1 MTYKIGYCYIY
12 NNKIY
17 RINNISLFYIEFK
30 TKDEIVYIPN
40 EYLCKNFF
48 IKQIK
53 PKLSFS
59 V

>member
-17 RINNISLFYIEFK
+17 RINNIYFIDTELQ
-30 TKDEIVYIPN
+30 TKDGTRYIPN

-53 PKLSFS
+53 PKLSFD
-59 V
+59 